1 VLDKIRRCFLWLE
14 PIWADGG
21 FNAWQVEAPVAKVPP
36 LRTEMV
42 KWSDAMNG
50 FVVLPRRWVA

>member
-1 VLDKIRRCFLWLE
+1 MLDKIRRCFLWLE
-14 PIWADGG
+14 PIWADG
-21 FNAWQVEAPVAKVPP
+21 AWQVEAPVAQVPP
-36 LRTEMV
+36 LRTEIV

>member
-14 PIWADGG
+14 PIWADG
-21 FNAWQVEAPVAKVPP
+21 AWQVEAPVAQVPP
-36 LRTEMV
+36 LRTEIV

-50 FVVLPRRWVA
+50 FVVLTRRWVA